1 MVFKSKVAPDKKE
14 SVYNV
19 STETFV
25 AEFENGK
32 FETSDSEIISY
43 LIASGYSTESETIP
57 EVIEQIVEP
66 VIEPIIETIKKKP
79 GRTKKEDKP

>member
-1 MVFKSKVAPDKKE
+1 MARYHPPIFPEENMVFKSKVAPDKKE

-32 FETSDSEIISY
+32 FETGAPVENLAQKSACCLANRCS
-43 LIASGYSTESETIP
+43 ASPFGFGCCGGNRFAS
-57 EVIEQIVEP
+57 
-66 VIEPIIETIKKKP
+66 
-79 GRTKKEDKP
+79 